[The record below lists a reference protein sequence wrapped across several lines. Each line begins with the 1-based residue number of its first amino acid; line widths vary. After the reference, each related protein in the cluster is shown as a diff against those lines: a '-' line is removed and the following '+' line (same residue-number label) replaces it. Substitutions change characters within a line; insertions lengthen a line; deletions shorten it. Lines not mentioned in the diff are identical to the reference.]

1 MFENANI
8 IREKRKT
15 LKIVIEKNGEI
26 FVVAPYNVEL
36 SKIQEILEKKGSWIV
51 KKQKEVKDN
60 LNANYN
66 ILNYKTLLICGKEFS
81 VSKPPKIKKIQLNQA
96 TNEFQIPEN
105 HDEIKALKAIKRW
118 YINLSK
124 EILNQRINEISNIT
138 KISFKTL
145 KIGDFRGKWGSCNQ
159 DKDIKLNWRLV
170 MLEPVLIDFII
181 CHELAHTK
189 EMNHSQNFYKF
200 LESFFP
206 KWKESRKKL
215 KKYDYLLQL
224 YR

>member
-1 MFENANI
+1 M
-8 IREKRKT
+8 
-15 LKIVIEKNGEI
+15 
-26 FVVAPYNVEL
+26 
-36 SKIQEILEKKGSWIV
+36 
-51 KKQKEVKDN
+51 
-60 LNANYN
+60 
-66 ILNYKTLLICGKEFS
+66 LICGKEFS
-81 VSKPPKIKKIQLNQA
+81 VSKLPKIKKIQLNQA
-96 TNEFQIPEN
+96 TNEFQVPEN

-145 KIGDFRGKWGSCNQ
+145 KIGDFRGKWGSCSQ

-170 MLEPVLIDFII
+170 MLEPVLIDFVI